1 MHQHIHPVISH
12 IAALQNYQ
20 YPLIKRWPNQ
30 HIYNTPTVEL
40 HPSEMT
46 SFTAENFPKLLNDRL
61 LKAARGEKVDRAP
74 VWVMRQVF
82 LNSIHLKVTTPTWEL
97 VFVISMSWNQA
108 GRYLPEFREM
118 RVVNDFFKICQTPE
132 LACEI
137 TLQPIRRL
145 DFYQFWRKT
154 FV

>member
-1 MHQHIHPVISH
+1 MQFARICILCLLVPQHIHPVISH

-20 YPLIKRWPNQ
+20 YPLIKRWPNH

-74 VWVMRQVF
+74 VWVMRQVS
-82 LNSIHLKVTTPTWEL
+82 LRSIHLKV
-97 VFVISMSWNQA
+97 I
-108 GRYLPEFREM
+108 
-118 RVVNDFFKICQTPE
+118 
-132 LACEI
+132 
-137 TLQPIRRL
+137 
-145 DFYQFWRKT
+145 
-154 FV
+154 